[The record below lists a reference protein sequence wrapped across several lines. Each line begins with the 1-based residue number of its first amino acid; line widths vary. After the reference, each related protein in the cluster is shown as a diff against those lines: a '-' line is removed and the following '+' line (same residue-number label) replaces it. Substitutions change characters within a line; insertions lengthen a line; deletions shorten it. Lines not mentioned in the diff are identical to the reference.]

1 MISTGC
7 TMEHSFKFPHREEDV
22 STVLITYKCEDKIII
37 DKTLK
42 DCLFKEGR
50 IYVSVTQEEAL
61 EFPDNTLVKIQIRS
75 TLKNGA
81 TIKSD
86 VINEYS
92 DELLDRRVI

>member
-42 DCLFKEGR
+42 DSRLSSIHSISIC
-50 IYVSVTQEEAL
+50 
-61 EFPDNTLVKIQIRS
+61 
-75 TLKNGA
+75 
-81 TIKSD
+81 
-86 VINEYS
+86 
-92 DELLDRRVI
+92 